1 MGEDRPDRREE
12 GGWNVA
18 VMDDKGRWLPDEG
31 EREKRKEGK
40 GDKEEGKRMGCSDL
54 GG

>member
-18 VMDDKGRWLPDEG
+18 VMDDKGRWLPEEG
-31 EREKRKEGK
+31 EREKRKGK
-40 GDKEEGKRMGCSDL
+40 GWGVVILVGNKSLM
-54 GG
+54 